1 MIKLIAH
8 ETTMKI
14 PIFNTLFN
22 KCNKKFISK
31 NVNLDV
37 LNNLEFK
44 KVDRKKFPMID
55 LLNYLPNKNSLF
67 ETVIVSANDTLV
79 YLFLKNKI
87 RFTDIQKNLF
97 KLIKSYE
104 FQKYKNILPTKI
116 SDILKLNEYVHLKIL
131 KKVYKT

>member
-1 MIKLIAH
+1 M
-8 ETTMKI
+8 
-14 PIFNTLFN
+14 
-22 KCNKKFISK
+22 
-31 NVNLDV
+31 D
-37 LNNLEFK
+37 
-44 KVDRKKFPMID
+44 
-55 LLNYLPNKNSLF
+55 
-67 ETVIVSANDTLV
+67 VIVSANDTLV